1 MYKCQKAYLVSE
13 HHEKD
18 SIGQNIAT
26 STEAAVFCEI
36 ASITQ
41 NEFFKAGQSGF
52 KPELKIAVW
61 SNEYHNEEI
70 IKIENTYY
78 SIYRTFP
85 RIDGK
90 TELYVEKRS
99 GENG

>member
-1 MYKCQKAYLVSE
+1 MFKCQKAYLVSKNY
-13 HHEKD
+13 EKN
-18 SIGQNIAT
+18 SIGQDIAT
-26 STEAAVFCEI
+26 LQEAAVFCEV

-52 KPELKIAVW
+52 KPELKVLVW
-61 SNEYHNEEI
+61 TNEYHGEEL